1 MALTGGQGKVKFSQ
15 IEGEPSDNAALDAA
29 LDSAGGGGSA
39 KVYCAF
45 LGAGALFPPVVR
57 ANTTGA
63 TVTVTNPSSGLIRL
77 TFSSAVLTAN
87 KVSVIPVSGGEY
99 PPYGAGATEYH
110 VSIASTT
117 VINLYCSVRYS
128 DGTGSNQDYPT
139 CEVTVT
145 IY

>member
-29 LDSAGGGGSA
+29 LDAAGGGGSA
-39 KVYCAF
+39 KVWCGF
-45 LGAGALFPPVVR
+45 LDAGAWYPPVVK

-63 TVTVTNPSSGLIRL
+63 TVTVTNPSSGTIRL

-87 KVSVIPVSGGEY
+87 KVSVIPVNVGYST
-99 PPYGAGATEYH
+99 PYGAGVTEYN
-110 VSIASTT
+110 VGVISTT
-117 VINLYCSVRYS
+117 VVELYCSIRYS
-128 DGTGSNQDYPT
+128 DGSGSNHNYPT
-139 CEVTVT
+139 FEVTIT